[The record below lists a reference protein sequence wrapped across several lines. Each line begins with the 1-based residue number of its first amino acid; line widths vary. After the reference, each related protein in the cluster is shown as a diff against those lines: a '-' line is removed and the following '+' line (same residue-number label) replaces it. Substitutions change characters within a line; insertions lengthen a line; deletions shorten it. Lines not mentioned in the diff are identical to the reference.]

1 MAAKPT
7 GTQNPKSQG
16 GRLTE
21 NTDPA
26 LDRTVRDKLVTAR
39 IGLLLR
45 APFFGNLATRLE
57 LINADSWLPTAA
69 TDGRKFYY
77 NTEFCNKLK
86 PKELEFLFGHEV
98 LHNVYDHMGRNGERD
113 RRLFNCAAD

>member
-1 MAAKPT
+1 MTTTNSADKR
-7 GTQNPKSQG
+7 NPKANG

-26 LDRTVRDKLVTAR
+26 LDRSVREKLVTAR

-57 LINADSWLPTAA
+57 LVNADSWLSTAA

-77 NTEFCNKLK
+77 NTEFVNKLK
-86 PKELEFLFGHEV
+86 PKEVEFLFGHEV
-98 LHNVYDHMGRNGERD
+98 RSEEHTSELQSH
-113 RRLFNCAAD
+113 